1 MPEKPP
7 TGWVTTTLG
16 EIAELSR
23 ARALPTEV
31 PALPYIGLEH
41 IEPQTMKLLSHG
53 YGRDARSSSVQFSKG
68 DVLYGKMRPYL
79 NKVWVAEFDGI
90 CSAEFLVFQKHDRL
104 NNQFLAMRLNAED
117 FVAFA
122 NGQVSGERPRVDF
135 EKLAPFPILLPPIAE
150 QERIVAK
157 LTAAFSKVERAETA
171 ASRAQERLKRYRIAV
186 LHTAV
191 TGELTRDWREAQQR
205 NRKTNAE
212 TGEDLLQRLLSARR
226 IRWEEAELHR
236 LLIAG
241 KEPKNDKWK
250 SRLTEPTLPKTDGFP
265 KLPESWTWASIEQLS
280 WASGYGTSVK
290 CTYEANGP
298 AVLRIPNVRNRS
310 IDFEDLKYATNSQG
324 FDEEDFV
331 TPGDLLLIRTNGSI
345 DLIGRVAIVKTAPK
359 KKCSFASYL
368 IRFRLVGDETIWS
381 WVSLAWDSD
390 MLRSNIESR
399 AVTTAGQYNLSLS
412 RLEDLAIPLPP
423 TDETNEIVREVER
436 RLYAADQLDFKLKRQ
451 LELSQTTRQSLL
463 REAFAGRL
471 VPRDPNDE
479 PASVLLE
486 SIRVTRKAEAKKPR
500 AKRMPKTNTKSKD
513 ARRPLL
519 EVMREHKKPMT
530 PEQLFVDSGYQQEFK
545 DNDYRQEVVER
556 FYEELRLLV
565 GPKCPVLEKRPNR
578 NKVLLEVQS

>member
-1 MPEKPP
+1 M
-7 TGWVTTTLG
+7 TTLG

-23 ARALPTEV
+23 ERVLPAEV
-31 PALPYIGLEH
+31 PAMPYIGLEH

-90 CSAEFLVFQKHDRL
+90 CSAEFLVFQKHSRL

-135 EKLAPFPILLPPIAE
+135 EKLSPFSILLPPIAE

-157 LTAAFSKVERAETA
+157 LTVAFSKVERAETA
-171 ASRAQERLKRYRIAV
+171 ASRARERLKRYHDAV

-191 TGELTRDWREAQQR
+191 TGELTRSWREAKQK
-205 NRKTNAE
+205 NRKANAE
-212 TGEDLLQRLLSARR
+212 TGEDLLQRLLSMRR
-226 IRWEEAELHR
+226 TRWEEAELQR
-236 LLIAG
+236 LLTAG
-241 KEPKNDKWK
+241 KEPKNEKWK
-250 SRLTEPTLPKTDGFP
+250 SRCPQPTLPKTDGLP

-290 CTYEANGP
+290 CTYEASGP
-298 AVLRIPNVRNRS
+298 AVLRIPNVRSRS
-310 IDFEDLKYATNSQG
+310 LDFEDLKYATNSKD

-345 DLIGRVAIVKTAPK
+345 DLIGRVAIVKTPPK

-368 IRFRLVGDETIWS
+368 IRFRLVGDEIIWS
-381 WVSLAWDSD
+381 WISIAWDSD
-390 MLRSNIESR
+390 MLRSNLESR

-423 TDETNEIVREVER
+423 TEEITEIAHEVEH
-436 RLYAADQLDFKLKRQ
+436 RLYAADQLDSRLKRQ
-451 LELSQTTRQSLL
+451 LERSQTTRQSLL

-479 PASVLLE
+479 PASALLAGIHSARE
-486 SIRVTRKAEAKKPR
+486 AEAKKPR
-500 AKRMPKTNTKSKD
+500 SKRMPKTNIKSK
-513 ARRPLL
+513 AHRRPLL
-519 EVMREHKKPMT
+519 DVLREHKKPMT

-545 DNDYRQEVVER
+545 DNDYRQEVVEK
-556 FYEELRLLV
+556 FYEELWQLV
-565 GPKCPVLEKRPNR
+565 GPKGPVLEKRPNR